1 MGLTVQWQLAQGHG
15 QHLELERNTSQVV
28 AFRSCNIEPVSQ
40 ILCSLQEPCR
50 VTVPASP
57 HFKSMDLSAAY
68 NFARQDLEEG
78 LRPSEYTEPGY
89 GNQSYW
95 GIPFDLGAADSQT
108 ADVLLLKER
117 EIRVDLPGIQ
127 ASYVV
132 FLHCV
137 EDAPTPYWPGM
148 ADWAIDGNWV
158 GTHVSS
164 YAFLYAD
171 GTMESVPIRRR
182 IAIQQLRIG
191 WGASAFEA
199 MPFRMSQVNPTVMEA
214 LGWQEW
220 PPTTYG
226 RGEVRH
232 GSGRETENLWLY
244 AMPNPHPERPLAGL
258 LLTPADEASTI
269 YAISTTQL
277 AHHPLRWE
285 PRRKL
290 RLAVPPGLKVTDSQD
305 VQGLELD
312 MGRVIS
318 ARSIL
323 CYDHSQWNAVQP
335 EVQPEVALDQ
345 VIVECTG
352 HPQARLYALREDQS
366 DLICELGALGER
378 AGNAVTEVPA
388 AERPVTLRFIE
399 QGSGQTMP
407 VRLHMHGAHGE
418 YLPPKGNHRRVNPH
432 WFEDNYGEYVN
443 GSNQYAYVA
452 GECVADL
459 PLGSVYVEVVCGLEM
474 APVRQK
480 IEITADTEVITL
492 ALERKLHW
500 RAYGWVTADTHVHF
514 LSPTTA
520 LLEGAAEGV
529 NVVNLLAS
537 QWGEM
542 FSNVSD
548 FDGRTTLGA
557 KEFGGDGEFLVR
569 VGTENRMQ
577 VLGHVSLLGYSGQMI
592 HPLCT
597 GGPDES
603 AIGDAQENTIA
614 QWSQRCIDQG
624 GLVIMPHAPN
634 PQGERAAD
642 IVLGLIHG
650 MEMMTMN
657 PYQAQ
662 IRAYGLADW
671 YRFLN
676 LGYHLPVVGGSD
688 KMSASA
694 LLGGVRTY
702 ACVGQSEFTYENWMQ
717 AVKDGYTFVT
727 IGPLVD
733 FTVEGQHPGQRVAL
747 PASGGS
753 IDVEWRVES
762 VRMPIQRV
770 EVLQGGRVV
779 QRQRGKGETSI
790 SGTCTLQAVQSSWI
804 AIRVRGAFTNYTEQI
819 AAHSSAVMVDVA
831 GSPHFNNEDAVSI
844 LSQIKGTQ
852 AYVDTLAPRP
862 GAKRFEA
869 MRMVLE
875 QAYNRLHQRLHRQG
889 VYHSHTGETPVH

>member
-1 MGLTVQWQLAQGHG
+1 M
-15 QHLELERNTSQVV
+15 
-28 AFRSCNIEPVSQ
+28 
-40 ILCSLQEPCR
+40 
-50 VTVPASP
+50 TVPASP
-57 HFKSMDLSAAY
+57 HFTPLDLSAAY
-68 NFARQDLEEG
+68 NFARQDLAES
-78 LRPSEYTEPGY
+78 LRPSAHTEPGY
-89 GNQSYW
+89 GRQSYW
-95 GIPFDLGAADSQT
+95 GIPFDLGAADPAT
-108 ADVLLLKER
+108 ADVLLLRKQ
-117 EIRVDLPGIQ
+117 EIRLDLTGIK
-127 ASYVV
+127 ASYLV

-137 EDAPTPYWPGM
+137 EDIPTPYWPGI

-158 GTHVSS
+158 GPHVSS
-164 YAFLYAD
+164 YAFLYSD
-171 GTMESVPIRRR
+171 GTVEAVPIRRR

-199 MPFRMSQVNPTVMEA
+199 VPFRMPQVNPTIMEA
-214 LGWQEW
+214 LARQEW
-220 PPTTYG
+220 PQTLYG

-232 GSGRETENLWLY
+232 GSGRAMENLWLY
-244 AMPNPHPERPLAGL
+244 ALPNPHPDRPLAGL
-258 LLTPADEASTI
+258 LLTPAAETSTV
-269 YAISTTQL
+269 YAISATRL
-277 AHHPLRWE
+277 EHHPLRWE

-290 RLAVPPGLKVTDSQD
+290 QIAVPAGLQVTDNQD
-305 VQGLELD
+305 VPGLELD

-318 ARSIL
+318 ARSVL
-323 CYDHSQWNAVQP
+323 CYDPAQWNAAQD
-335 EVQPEVALDQ
+335 EVQPAVARDKAM
-345 VIVECTG
+345 VEYTG
-352 HPQARLYALREDQS
+352 HPQARLYAIREGQS
-366 DLICELGALGER
+366 DLVCDLSVLEA
-378 AGNAVTEVPA
+378 APPAAVTAVPA
-388 AERPVTLRFIE
+388 AARPVRLRFVE
-399 QGSGQTMP
+399 KGSGRTLA
-407 VRLHMHGAHGE
+407 VRLHMHGAYGE

-443 GSNQYAYVA
+443 GSNQYAYVL

-459 PLGSVYVEVVCGLEM
+459 PLGAVYVEAICGLEM
-474 APVRQK
+474 VPVRQK
-480 IEITADTEVITL
+480 IEIAADTEVITL
-492 ALERKLHW
+492 ELEHKLDW
-500 RAYGWVTADTHVHF
+500 RAHGWVTADTHVHF

-520 LLEGAAEGV
+520 LLEGTAEGV

-577 VLGHVSLLGYSGQMI
+577 VLGHVSLLGYSGPMI

-603 AIGDAQENTIA
+603 ALGDPQENTIA
-614 QWSQRCIDQG
+614 EWSQRCIDQG

-662 IRAYGLADW
+662 IRPYGLADW

-694 LLGGVRTY
+694 LLGGIRTY

-717 AVKDGYTFVT
+717 AVKNGYTFVT

-733 FTVEGQHPGQRVAL
+733 FTVEGQHPGQRVTL
-747 PASGGS
+747 PACGGS
-753 IDVEWRVES
+753 IAVEWRVES

-779 QRQRGKGETSI
+779 QQRRGTGETSI
-790 SGTCTLQAVQSSWI
+790 TGICTLRAVQSSWI
-804 AIRVRGAFTNYTEQI
+804 AIRVRGAFTDYTEQI

-831 GSPHFNNEDAVSI
+831 GSPHFNHEDAISI
-844 LSQIKGTQ
+844 LNQIEGTR

-862 GAKRFEA
+862 AARRFEA
-869 MRMVLE
+869 MRLVLE
-875 QAYNRLHQRLHRQG
+875 QAYNRLHQRMHRQG
-889 VYHSHTGETPVH
+889 VYHSHMGETPAH

>member
-1 MGLTVQWQLAQGHG
+1 M
-15 QHLELERNTSQVV
+15 
-28 AFRSCNIEPVSQ
+28 I
-40 ILCSLQEPCR
+40 
-50 VTVPASP
+50 VPASP
-57 HFKSMDLSAAY
+57 HFQPVDLSSAY
-68 NFARQDLEEG
+68 NCARKDLEES

-89 GNQSYW
+89 GIRSYW
-95 GIPFDLGAADSQT
+95 GIPFDLGAAEPQI
-108 ADVLLLKER
+108 ADVLLLKEQ
-117 EIRVDLPGIQ
+117 EIRLDLAGIK

-137 EDAPTPYWPGM
+137 EDVPTPYWPGM
-148 ADWAIDGNWV
+148 ADWAMDGNWV

-171 GTMESVPIRRR
+171 GTVESVPIRRR
-182 IAIQQLRIG
+182 MAIQQLRIG

-199 MPFRMSQVNPTVMEA
+199 MPFRMPQVNPTVMEA
-214 LGWQEW
+214 MARREL
-220 PPTTYG
+220 PSTAYG
-226 RGEVRH
+226 HGEVRH
-232 GSGRETENLWLY
+232 RSGRETENLWLY
-244 AMPNPHPERPLAGL
+244 AMPNPHPDRPLAGL
-258 LLTPADEASTI
+258 LLTPADEASTV
-269 YAISTTQL
+269 YAISTTRL
-277 AHHPLRWE
+277 EHHPLRWE

-290 RLAVPPGLKVTDSQD
+290 QVAIPPDLEITAHQD

-318 ARSIL
+318 ARAAL
-323 CYDHSQWNAVQP
+323 RYDPAQWNAEPNDVQP
-335 EVQPEVALDQ
+335 TVVRNQAV
-345 VIVECTG
+345 VEYTG
-352 HPQARLYALREDQS
+352 HPQARLYALSADRAEV
-366 DLICELGALGER
+366 LCALSALDAT
-378 AGNAVTEVPA
+378 AGDAAREVPA
-388 AERPVTLRFIE
+388 AERPVTLRFVE
-399 QGSGQTMP
+399 KGSDRTIP
-407 VRLHMHGAHGE
+407 VRLHMHGAYGE

-459 PLGSVYVEVVCGLEM
+459 PLGSVYVEVVCGLEI
-474 APVRQK
+474 APVRRK
-480 IEITADTEVITL
+480 IEIAADTEVITL

-500 RAYGWVTADTHVHF
+500 RSRGWVTADTHVHF

-603 AIGDAQENTIA
+603 ALGDAQENTIA

-662 IRAYGLADW
+662 IRPYGLADW

-702 ACVGQSEFTYENWMQ
+702 ACVGQSEFTYANWMQ

-733 FTVEGQHPGQRVAL
+733 FTVEGRHAGQRVEL
-747 PASGGS
+747 PAGGGS

-779 QRQRGKGETSI
+779 QRRRGHGEISI
-790 SGTCTLQAVQSSWI
+790 TGTCTLHAVQSSWI
-804 AIRVRGAFTNYTEQI
+804 AVRVRGAFTDYTEQI

-831 GSPHFNNEDAVSI
+831 GSPHFNDEDAVSI
-844 LSQIKGTQ
+844 LRQIEGAQ

-862 GAKRFEA
+862 EAHRFEA
-869 MRMVLE
+869 MRMILE
-875 QAYNRLHQRLHRQG
+875 QAYNRLHQRMHRHG
-889 VYHSHTGETPVH
+889 VYHCHTGETPAS